1 MQNVLLPGAVVLL
14 TVVLWL
20 RRKPVKPM
28 LSSTDASRVA
38 QINRAQLELVIEPA
52 ADGESAD
59 ASLSPGRRR
68 AVPWSVLPWS
78 VVSRLIWRLDPRSVC
93 ALFVWPPDGDT
104 VRRCPCCARRCVT
117 AMRVWWKQLPLRSH
131 RSAAR
136 RPLPRSVSRL
146 GRRAMF
152 RGCDKS
158 GDPGFRGRCGSAVR
172 PAVRSRTIECQPS
185 QAPPPG

>member
-59 ASLSPGRRR
+59 VSLESWMAPSSPLERLALERRLKADMEAGPEERLR
-68 AVPWSVLPWS
+68 AV
-78 VVSRLIWRLDPRSVC
+78 RL
-93 ALFVWPPDGDT
+93 A
-104 VRRCPCCARRCVT
+104 AR
-117 AMRVWWKQLPLRSH
+117 WGH
-131 RSAAR
+131 RSALPLLRQALRDSDAR
-136 RPLPRSVSRL
+136 VVEAAAAAIAPFRGAPAAAPIRQQARPPRNVSRM
-146 GRRAMF
+146 R
-152 RGCDKS
+152 
-158 GDPGFRGRCGSAVR
+158 
-172 PAVRSRTIECQPS
+172 
-185 QAPPPG
+185 

>member
-59 ASLSPGRRR
+59 ASLESWTEPSSPLERLALERRLKADMEAGPEERLR
-68 AVPWSVLPWS
+68 AV
-78 VVSRLIWRLDPRSVC
+78 RL
-93 ALFVWPPDGDT
+93 A
-104 VRRCPCCARRCVT
+104 AR
-117 AMRVWWKQLPLRSH
+117 WGH
-131 RSAAR
+131 RSALPLLRQALRDSDAR
-136 RPLPRSVSRL
+136 VVEAAAAAIAPFRGAPAAAPIRQQARPPRKVSRM
-146 GRRAMF
+146 R
-152 RGCDKS
+152 
-158 GDPGFRGRCGSAVR
+158 
-172 PAVRSRTIECQPS
+172 
-185 QAPPPG
+185 